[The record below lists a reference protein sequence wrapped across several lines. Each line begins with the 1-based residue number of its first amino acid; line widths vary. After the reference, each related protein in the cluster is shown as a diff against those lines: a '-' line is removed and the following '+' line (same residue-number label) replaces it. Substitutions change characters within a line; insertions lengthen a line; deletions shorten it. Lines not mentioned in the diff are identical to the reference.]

1 MAESRNLHLVR
12 SQDYQ
17 WLLQLTAP
25 GLAAAG
31 SRWLAQQG
39 LSSDQAERGV
49 AAITRALATDGPL
62 TRLDLRERLRAAGLP
77 AAGQAPLAMLFLG
90 GRRGLVLRGP
100 MVGRQQAM
108 VLTRDWLVETKPF
121 SRQRALVEL
130 ARRYLLGHGPAADR
144 DLAQWSGLSLGEAR
158 TGLAILASDLE
169 EREDGL
175 LELSGQPTAALVP
188 SPKLLGQYDPLLLG
202 WNSREQIFG
211 PHQVVVTVNG
221 VFRPFALVDGRAAG
235 TWRLPGG
242 QVTLHPFAEMQ
253 ALATA
258 ALEEEARDIARFFG
272 LPYRPML
279 DAGTARPVPQ
289 P

>member
-49 AAITRALATDGPL
+49 AAITRALASDGPL
-62 TRLDLRERLRAAGLP
+62 T
-77 AAGQAPLAMLFLG
+77 
-90 GRRGLVLRGP
+90 
-100 MVGRQQAM
+100 
-108 VLTRDWLVETKPF
+108 
-121 SRQRALVEL
+121 
-130 ARRYLLGHGPAADR
+130 
-144 DLAQWSGLSLGEAR
+144 
-158 TGLAILASDLE
+158 
-169 EREDGL
+169 
-175 LELSGQPTAALVP
+175 
-188 SPKLLGQYDPLLLG
+188 
-202 WNSREQIFG
+202 
-211 PHQVVVTVNG
+211 NG

-235 TWRLPGG
+235 TWRLRGG